1 MSKRTA
7 YLEFFNTTN
16 EDKEKILNEK
26 LVKEKVIDDDESFVI
41 ELTYT
46 LEEEVYDLLEILEK
60 YKEFIPSFYNYIK
73 VDDYEKK

>member
-7 YLEFFNTTN
+7 YLEFFNTN
-16 EDKEKILNEK
+16 NKDKEKILNEK
-26 LVKEKVIDDDESFVI
+26 LVKGKVIDDDESFVI